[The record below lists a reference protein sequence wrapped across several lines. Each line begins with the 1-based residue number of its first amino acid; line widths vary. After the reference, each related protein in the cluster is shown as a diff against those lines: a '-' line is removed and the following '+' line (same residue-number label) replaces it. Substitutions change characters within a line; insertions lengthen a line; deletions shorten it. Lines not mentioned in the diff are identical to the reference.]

1 MCIRDSNIKAKITP
15 REKDK
20 ILFNKVLLF
29 KPSVDQL
36 FLICHRKLNHLGI
49 KDINN
54 KNVKI
59 VPINDKASLL
69 KLLKELAYKRGQ
81 FTLSSGQE
89 SEHYINCKP
98 VTLSCEGNA
107 LLSTL
112 MVKKLDEGSR
122 AVGGLT
128 LGGDPLV
135 VGVAQR
141 AFYRGGHIDALIV
154 RKNPKDYG
162 TKEVIE
168 GPKPEKGSIVT
179 VLEDVTTTGGSAM
192 KAVNVLRGAG
202 YTVNRVV
209 AIVDRMEDHSIWEH
223 NKIEFV
229 SLFTLQDIIND

>member
-1 MCIRDSNIKAKITP
+1 MTDPTY
-15 REKDK
+15 
-20 ILFNKVLLF
+20 
-29 KPSVDQL
+29 
-36 FLICHRKLNHLGI
+36 
-49 KDINN
+49 
-54 KNVKI
+54 
-59 VPINDKASLL
+59 KASLL

-112 MVKKLDEGSR
+112 MVKKLDIGSV

-154 RKNPKDYG
+154 RKNPKGYG

-202 YTVNRVV
+202 YTVNKVV
-209 AIVDRMEDHSIWEH
+209 AIVDRMDDHNIWEH

-229 SLFTLQDIIND
+229 SLFTLQDIIDD